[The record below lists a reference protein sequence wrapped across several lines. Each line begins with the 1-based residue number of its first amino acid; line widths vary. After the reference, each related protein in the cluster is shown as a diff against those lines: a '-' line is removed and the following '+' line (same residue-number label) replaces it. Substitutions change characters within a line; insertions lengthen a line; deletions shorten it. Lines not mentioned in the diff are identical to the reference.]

1 MNDSINFSKTLV
13 ILDFDDTL
21 IANNAK
27 RDIIESDIISKIQ
40 KLRKLECSFYIS
52 SRNPTYLVKAILV
65 EHKIDDLFTEII
77 ADYRPKKYHIL
88 NILMDLNKESKKP
101 ELILFID
108 DHIENCK
115 SVKEIKKEIEASLL
129 IIQFENNNIHNLKSI
144 FTSLE
149 KGNVEKLKDI
159 SFK

>member
-1 MNDSINFSKTLV
+1 MNDSIDFSKTLV
-13 ILDFDDTL
+13 IIDFDDTL
-21 IANNAK
+21 ITNNAK
-27 RDIIESDIISKIQ
+27 RDLIESNITSKIQ

-52 SRNPTYLVKAILV
+52 SRNPTYLVKTILAERKMDV
-65 EHKIDDLFTEII
+65 LFTEII

-88 NILMDLNKESKKP
+88 NILMELNKVSKKP

-108 DHIENCK
+108 DYIENCK

-129 IIQFENNNIHNLKSI
+129 VFQFKNNNIHNLKSI
-144 FTSLE
+144 LTSLE
-149 KGNVEKLKDI
+149 KGNVKKLKDI